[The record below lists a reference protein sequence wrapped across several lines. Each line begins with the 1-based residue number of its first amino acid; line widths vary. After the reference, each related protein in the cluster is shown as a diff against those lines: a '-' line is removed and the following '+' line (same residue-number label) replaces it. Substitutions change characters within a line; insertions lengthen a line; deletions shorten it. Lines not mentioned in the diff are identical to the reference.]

1 LKPTGGDSLREKA
14 QHLFFFPYHLQQ
26 IKSCL
31 KESDWLHFRAPT
43 GIGVLFLP
51 WIFFFWKHGTW
62 IKYAGS
68 WKDRAAPLSYKFQRW
83 FLKRFPIR
91 VKIAVNGVFNDLQG
105 NFLDFRNPCFDK
117 NTLHRAKGAANK
129 KDFNG
134 KLDLLF
140 VGRLEQAKGLD
151 DLLSLIEKMDRT
163 DKINSLTI
171 IGESKTLSKYEN
183 WAERIPI
190 KVIFSGLLSR
200 KDVFRHYARSH
211 ILVLVSKTEGFPKV
225 IMEAGAFGCVSIVSD
240 LPQIRNVIKHGHNGF
255 ILQSDLGFI
264 DHQNFQT
271 ILNDIDKLNFCSK
284 NINSD
289 AKDFTFEK
297 YISAIEN
304 AVLH

>member
-1 LKPTGGDSLREKA
+1 M
-14 QHLFFFPYHLQQ
+14 
-26 IKSCL
+26 
-31 KESDWLHFRAPT
+31 
-43 GIGVLFLP
+43 
-51 WIFFFWKHGTW
+51 
-62 IKYAGS
+62 
-68 WKDRAAPLSYKFQRW
+68 
-83 FLKRFPIR
+83 
-91 VKIAVNGVFNDLQG
+91 NGVFDDLQG
-105 NFLDFRNPCFDK
+105 NFLNFINPCLDK
-117 NTLHRAKGAANK
+117 NIFQRAADTANK

-134 KLDLLF
+134 KLNLLF

-183 WAERIPI
+183 WAERLPV

-240 LPQIRNVIKHGHNGF
+240 LPQICNVIKHGYNGY
-255 ILQSDLGFI
+255 ILQSKSGFI

-271 ILNDIDKLNFCSK
+271 ILNNRDELNFCSK

-304 AVLH
+304 AVLHQVH